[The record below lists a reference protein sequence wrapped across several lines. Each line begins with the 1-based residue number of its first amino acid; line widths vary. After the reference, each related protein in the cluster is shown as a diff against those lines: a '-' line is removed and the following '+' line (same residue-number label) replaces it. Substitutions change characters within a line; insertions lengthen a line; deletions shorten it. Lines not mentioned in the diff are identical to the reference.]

1 MRIANTRDPMR
12 RTQATAGG
20 ASLRGQAAVRAGLAP
35 RRRAFT
41 LMELLVVIGI
51 MGILASIAVPSI
63 RSMMASNTISSG
75 SRQILDDLAYARQLA
90 IGGRRVVYVVFV
102 TPGAVTPQQF
112 ANLRQATTLSADQI
126 RRQLRQLTNLV
137 NGQFTAYA
145 LFARHT
151 VGDQP
156 GQQAP
161 RYLTEW
167 RQLPEGMFFTTNK
180 FVDFGSDKAWLAVA
194 NVQPDTNRPLP
205 YALFPFPA
213 ATSPTLRVPYIAFD
227 SSGQAFYEGGL
238 APRRHGES
246 VSLSRGSIF
255 YNRDSLGRYT
265 VGSPPDIVAT
275 TTNKLLVRIN
285 WLTGR
290 AAMQQ

>member
-1 MRIANTRDPMR
+1 MRTANTHDPVG

-20 ASLRGQAAVRAGLAP
+20 ALRRGLAAVRVGLNP

-51 MGILASIAVPSI
+51 MGIMATMAVPSV

-75 SRQILDDLAYARQLA
+75 SRQILDDLAYARQMA
-90 IGGRRVVYVVFV
+90 ISGRRVVYVVFV
-102 TPGAVTPQQF
+102 TPGTVTPQQF
-112 ANLRQATTLSADQI
+112 AALRQATTLSADQL
-126 RRQLRQLTNLV
+126 RRQLQQLTNLV

-156 GQQAP
+156 GRQTS
-161 RYLTEW
+161 RYLTDW
-167 RQLPEGMFFTTNK
+167 KQLPEGMFFTTNK
-180 FVDFGSDKAWLAVA
+180 FIDLGSDKAWKAVA
-194 NVQPDTNRPLP
+194 DVQADTNRPLP

-213 ATSPTLRVPYIAFD
+213 ATSPTVRLPYLAFD
-227 SSGQAFYEGGL
+227 PSGQAFYENGL
-238 APRRHGES
+238 KPVRPGES
-246 VSLSRGSIF
+246 VALSRGSIF
-255 YNRDSLGRYT
+255 YTRDNLGHYA

-290 AAMQQ
+290 AKMEQ

>member
-1 MRIANTRDPMR
+1 MRTANTRDPMR

-20 ASLRGQAAVRAGLAP
+20 AFRRGQAAVRGGLAP

-75 SRQILDDLAYARQLA
+75 SRQILDDLAYARRLA
-90 IGGRRVVYVVFV
+90 ISGRRVVYVVFATPGGV
-102 TPGAVTPQQF
+102 TPRQF
-112 ANLRQATTLSADQI
+112 ANIRQATTLSADQI
-126 RRQLRQLTNLV
+126 RRQLQQLTNLV

-145 LFARHT
+145 LFARHV

-156 GQQAP
+156 GQQTW
-161 RYLTEW
+161 RYLTDW
-167 RQLPEGMFFTTNK
+167 KQLPEGMFFTTNK
-180 FVDFGSDKAWLAVA
+180 FIDLGSDKAWLAVA

-213 ATSPTLRVPYIAFD
+213 TTSPTARVPYIAFD
-227 SSGQAFYEGGL
+227 SSGRAFYENGL
-238 APRRHGES
+238 TPLRPGES

-255 YNRDSLGRYT
+255 YTRDNLGRYT

-275 TTNKLLVRIN
+275 ATNKLLVRIN